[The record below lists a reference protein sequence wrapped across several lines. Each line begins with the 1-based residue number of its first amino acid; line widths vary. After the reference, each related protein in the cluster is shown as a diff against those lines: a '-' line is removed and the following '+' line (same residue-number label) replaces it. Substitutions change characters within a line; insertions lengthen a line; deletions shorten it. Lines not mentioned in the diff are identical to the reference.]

1 MGRWLDN
8 TGLVRADLNLALR
21 MRPHCA
27 KLSIVGAGM
36 RGAPGVM
43 YRIVKTV
50 TAAGVEIIHST
61 DSNITVSVLVSADQ
75 AVAAEQ
81 AIHDAFGLGRN
92 TVVR

>member
-1 MGRWLDN
+1 
-8 TGLVRADLNLALR
+8 

-36 RGAPGVM
+36 RGASGVM

-50 TAAGVEIIHST
+50 TEAGVEIIHST
-61 DSNITVSVLVSADQ
+61 DSNITVRSWSRAEQ

-81 AIHDAFGLGRN
+81 ALHDTFGLGRN
-92 TVVR
+92 TVVRVKSSGTSC